1 MNTLQLTI
9 LQASDGCKLLNKN
22 NKALASYVQLA
33 PKASA
38 DDWEE
43 ITDAEAESL
52 QAEWIAAIEAEQNAA
67 TSEATPTE

>member
-1 MNTLQLTI
+1 METINLTI
-9 LQASDGCKLLNKN
+9 LKATNGHKLLNRGQKVI
-22 NKALASYVQLA
+22 AFEVQLA